1 MAKVL
6 KALDVNK
13 ASQMIWYSIYFKG
26 LLHYYAISFYF
37 IFVQI
42 LKKYEVKEYK

>member
-1 MAKVL
+1 MAKDL
-6 KALDVNK
+6 KALDVDK

-37 IFVQI
+37 IFVQFF
-42 LKKYEVKEYK
+42 